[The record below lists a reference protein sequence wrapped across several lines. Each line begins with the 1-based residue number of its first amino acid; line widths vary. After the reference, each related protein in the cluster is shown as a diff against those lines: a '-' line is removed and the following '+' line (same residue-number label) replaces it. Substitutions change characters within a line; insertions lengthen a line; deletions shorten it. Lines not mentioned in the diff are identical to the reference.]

1 MPRLLAFILFV
12 QALLIGGAVHARDKH
27 LELVVTRPYLEMH
40 TGPGRGYPVFYVIGR
55 GESVI
60 VLYSR
65 TDWYRVRAPRGQEG
79 WVRRN
84 DLAATELESGDPAPI
99 PPYPDFSAHRWEIGA
114 GYGVYNRENL
124 VTSYLDYGLTDSLD
138 VELVLQQAFGT
149 LDNRTIETI
158 GLRNT
163 IVPEWKWFSPTVGI
177 GMGHQS
183 VSDKVPPAP
192 LESSNELAYAGLG
205 ARGFI
210 TRRFMWRFDW
220 RAYVVFNQLN
230 KSEVLEE
237 WKFGLAVF
245 F

>member
-12 QALLIGGAVHARDKH
+12 QALLIGGLAHARENH
-27 LELVVTRPYLEMH
+27 LELVVIRPYLEMH

-55 GESVI
+55 GESVT

-124 VTSYLDYGLTDSLD
+124 VTSYLDYGFTDSLD

-192 LESSNELAYAGLG
+192 LESSNQLAYASLG

>member
-1 MPRLLAFILFV
+1 MRQLLGVLLV
-12 QALLIGGAVHARDKH
+12 LQALLLGAAAHAARADV
-27 LELVVTRPYLEMH
+27 ELVVTEPYLEMH

-55 GESVI
+55 GETVL

-79 WVRRN
+79 WVRRAE
-84 DLAATELESGDPAPI
+84 LLRTETASGSPPPI
-99 PPYPDFSAHRWEIGA
+99 RPYPDFASHRWEVGA

-124 VTSYLDYGLTDSLD
+124 VTGYADFGFTDSLD

-149 LDNRTIETI
+149 IDNRLIGTI
-158 GLRNT
+158 GIRNT
-163 IVPEWKWFSPTVGI
+163 ILPEWRWFSPTIGI
-177 GMGHQS
+177 GTGYQRITS
-183 VSDKVPPAP
+183 ISPPAP
-192 LESSNELAYAGLG
+192 LEAGNQLAYASLG

-220 RAYVVFNQLN
+220 RTYVVFNNVN
-230 KSEVLEE
+230 KTEELEE

>member
-1 MPRLLAFILFV
+1 MPRLLALILLL
-12 QALLIGGAVHARDKH
+12 QAFLIGAVEAKQAH

-40 TGPGRGYPVFYVIGR
+40 TGPGRGFPVFYVVGR
-55 GESVI
+55 GEIVT

-65 TDWYRVRAPRGQEG
+65 TDWYRVRAARGEEG
-79 WVRRN
+79 WVRRD
-84 DLAATELESGDPAPI
+84 DLAATTLESGDPAPI
-99 PPYPDFSAHRWEIGA
+99 PPYPDFSAHRWELGA
-114 GYGVYNRENL
+114 AYGVYNRENL
-124 VTSYLDYGLTDSLD
+124 VSGYLDFGLTDSLD
-138 VELVLQQAFGT
+138 VELALQQAFGT
-149 LDNRTIETI
+149 IDTRDIATL

-163 IVPEWKWFSPTVGI
+163 IVPEWKWISPTAGI
-177 GMGHQS
+177 GFGYQS
-183 VSDKVPPAP
+183 ITDNAPPAP
-192 LESSNELAYAGLG
+192 LEAHNQLAYASLG

-220 RAYVVFNQLN
+220 RAYYVFNQLN

>member
-1 MPRLLAFILFV
+1 MLRLLALILMLQAFV
-12 QALLIGGAVHARDKH
+12 VGAAHAKEVY

-40 TGPGRGYPVFYVIGR
+40 TGPGRGFPVFYVVGR
-55 GESVI
+55 GETLT

-65 TDWYRVRAPRGQEG
+65 TDWYRVRAPRGEEG
-79 WVRRN
+79 WVRRD
-84 DLAATELESGDPAPI
+84 DLASTTLESGAPAPI

-124 VTSYLDYGLTDSLD
+124 VTAYLDFGFTDALD
-138 VELVLQQAFGT
+138 AELVVQQAFGT
-149 LDNRTIETI
+149 LDNREIVTI

-163 IVPEWKWFSPTVGI
+163 VVPEWKWFSPTIGI
-177 GMGHQS
+177 GTGYQRI
-183 VSDKVPPAP
+183 SDKVPPAP
-192 LESSNELAYAGLG
+192 LESSNQLAYASLG

>member
-1 MPRLLAFILFV
+1 MLRLLALVLMLQAFV
-12 QALLIGGAVHARDKH
+12 VGTAHGKEMY

-40 TGPGRGYPVFYVIGR
+40 TGPGRGFPVFYVVGR
-55 GESVI
+55 GETLT

-65 TDWYRVRAPRGQEG
+65 TDWYRVRAPRGEEG
-79 WVRRN
+79 WVRRD
-84 DLAATELESGDPAPI
+84 DLASTTLESGEPAPI
-99 PPYPDFSAHRWEIGA
+99 PPYPDFSAHRWEVGA

-124 VTSYLDYGLTDSLD
+124 VTAYLDFGFTDALD
-138 VELVLQQAFGT
+138 AELVVQQAFGT
-149 LDNRTIETI
+149 IDNRTIETI

-163 IVPEWKWFSPTVGI
+163 VVPEWKWFSPTIGI
-177 GMGHQS
+177 GTGYQKI
-183 VSDKVPPAP
+183 SDKVPPAP
-192 LESSNELAYAGLG
+192 LEAGNQLAYASLG

>member
-1 MPRLLAFILFV
+1 MPRLLALIILL
-12 QALLIGGAVHARDKH
+12 QAFLIGAAHAKKNSP
-27 LELVVTRPYLEMH
+27 LELVVTRPFLEMH
-40 TGPGRGYPVFYVIGR
+40 TGPGRGYPVFYVVGR
-55 GESVI
+55 GEVVT

-65 TDWYRVRAPRGQEG
+65 TDWYRVRAARGEEG
-79 WVRRN
+79 WVRRD

-99 PPYPDFSAHRWEIGA
+99 PPYPDFTAHRWELGA

-124 VTSYLDYGLTDSLD
+124 VSGYLDFGLTDSLD

-149 LDNRTIETI
+149 IDSRNIVTI
-158 GLRNT
+158 GMRNT
-163 IVPEWKWFSPTVGI
+163 LVPEWKWFSPTAGI
-177 GMGHQS
+177 GAGYQKI
-183 VSDKVPPAP
+183 SDNVPPAP
-192 LESSNELAYAGLG
+192 LESHNELAYASLG

-220 RAYVVFNQLN
+220 RAYYVFNQLN